1 METMKF
7 IQISDYM
14 TKVIFEEILKES
26 EKMSLQII
34 ETSFIVLKM
43 MGKSIENNQKMI
55 SHSYLTKGSQNGCYE
70 DFLKIVIRLTN
81 SLKMNVNDV

>member
-1 METMKF
+1 
-7 IQISDYM
+7 M
-14 TKVIFEEILKES
+14 TKVIFDEIIKES
-26 EKMSLQII
+26 EKMVVKMI

-43 MGKSIENNQKMI
+43 MGKSIENDQKMI